1 MFESITENVAL
12 WLIAIW
18 FVLGA
23 FLIIGASWSGPA
35 AQGRLAPG
43 ESADAIMRPI
53 GSPRS
58 EEPFPPQS

>member
-1 MFESITENVAL
+1 MFESIAENAAL
-12 WLIAIW
+12 WLILAW
-18 FVLGA
+18 FVVGTR
-23 FLIIGASWSGPA
+23 LIIGASWSGPA